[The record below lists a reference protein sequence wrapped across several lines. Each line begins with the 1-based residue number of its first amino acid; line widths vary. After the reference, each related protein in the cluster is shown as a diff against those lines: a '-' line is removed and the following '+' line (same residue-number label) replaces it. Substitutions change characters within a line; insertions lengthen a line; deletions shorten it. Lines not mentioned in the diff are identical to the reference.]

1 MSQRRTIKAYDEL
14 LPIAHYAVDDQDH
27 RLYNDDLA
35 PVPPAGRR
43 WGWFAI
49 FNVWTNDVQ
58 SLAGY
63 TLAASLFITAGISGW
78 WVFAA
83 IILAGFIVM
92 GLVGLSG
99 RPSVRY
105 GVPYAVM
112 ARTSMGVFGAKFP
125 ALLRGIVGMFWYG
138 AQTYFAS
145 TAVALALHAVVGT
158 GPAGTFLGM
167 TLIQWISYVVVAVL
181 QVALFARGLD
191 WIAKFLNFAG
201 PAVYV
206 VMVLLLIAIW
216 VQAGDDLLTG
226 IGSLFQG
233 EEQSGMSAFLAFA
246 GVTGTMVAYF
256 AAVVVNFGDFARFTR
271 TTKEMRRG
279 NFLGLPVSLAF
290 FTFLSLFT
298 TAGAYIVYQGGTG
311 EPLTNPADIV
321 GQVGNPLLTV
331 IAAVT
336 FLLATVGINLVANFI
351 PPSYDLANLMPSR
364 ISFKVGGAITATFGF
379 IIGGLWV
386 AVIEDMGLPAFV
398 DTLGAILAPLYGI
411 LVADYYVLRRG
422 RLSVPDMFSCRT
434 DGVYYFTGGWNRRA
448 LAAGGLAAIFSIAAV
463 WVPALEALGGFAW
476 LIGALLGGLFHLV
489 AMRGRVVLERPGAA
503 EELAAAEAAY
513 AADSADTARSNEA
526 D

>member
-1 MSQRRTIKAYDEL
+1 MAPRRTIKAHDEL
-14 LPIAHYAVDDQDH
+14 LPIHHYTVTDKDK
-27 RLYNDDLA
+27 RLYNEDLA
-35 PVPPAGRR
+35 PVPPAGRK
-43 WGWFAI
+43 WGSFAI

-78 WVFAA
+78 YVFAA

-145 TAVALALHAVVGT
+145 TAVALALHAIVGT
-158 GPAGTFLGM
+158 GPTGTFLGM
-167 TLIQWISYVVVAVL
+167 TVVDWISYILVAAF

-216 VQAGDDLLTG
+216 VQAGG
-226 IGSLFQG
+226 EMISGVGSLFEG
-233 EEQSGMSAFLAFA
+233 GKTGMAAVLAFF

-271 TTKEMRRG
+271 TTRAMRRG

-298 TAGAYIVYQGGTG
+298 TAGAYIVYQDSTG

-321 GQVGNPLLTV
+321 AQVGNPFLIV
-331 IAAVT
+331 IAAIT

-351 PPSYDLANLMPSR
+351 PPAYDLANLMPSK
-364 ISFKVGGAITATFGF
+364 ISFKVGGAITAVFGF

-386 AVIEDMGLPAFV
+386 AAIGNMGLPAFV

-411 LVADYYVLRRG
+411 LVVDYYVLRRG
-422 RLSVPDMFSCRT
+422 RLSVPDMFSG
-434 DGVYYFTGGWNRRA
+434 DPAGVYWYRNGWNRRA

-463 WVPALEALGGFAW
+463 WVPALTALGGFAW
-476 LIGALLGGLFHLV
+476 LIGALLGGLFHYI
-489 AMRGRVVLERPGAA
+489 AMRGRVVIERPEVAA
-503 EELAAAEAAY
+503 GQDATQEE
-513 AADSADTARSNEA
+513 SAPEIN
-526 D
+526 

>member
-1 MSQRRTIKAYDEL
+1 MAPRSAIKAHDEL
-14 LPIAHYAVDDQDH
+14 LPIAHYAVADQDH
-27 RLYNDDLA
+27 RLYNEDLA
-35 PVPPAGRR
+35 PVPPAGRK
-43 WGWFAI
+43 WGSFSI

-63 TLAASLFITAGISGW
+63 TLAASLFVTAGISGW
-78 WVFAA
+78 YVFAA

-112 ARTSMGVFGAKFP
+112 ARTSMGIFGAKFP

-158 GPAGTFLGM
+158 GPTGTFLGM
-167 TLIQWISYVVVAVL
+167 TVVEWISYVVVAAL
-181 QVALFARGLD
+181 QVLLFARGLD
-191 WIAKFLNFAG
+191 WIARFLNFAG

-216 VQAGDDLLTG
+216 VQAGGELLTG
-226 IGSLFQG
+226 IGSLFQA
-233 EEQSGMSAFLAFA
+233 EAKSGMAAFLAFA
-246 GVTGTMVAYF
+246 GVVGTMVAYF

-271 TTKEMRRG
+271 TTKQMRRG

-298 TAGAYIVYQGGTG
+298 TAGAYIVYQDGTG

-351 PPSYDLANLMPSR
+351 PPSYDLANLWPSK
-364 ISFKVGGAITATFGF
+364 ISFKIGGVITAGFGF

-386 AVIEDMGLPAFV
+386 AVIADMGLPAFV

-448 LAAGGLAAIFSIAAV
+448 LAAGGLAAIFSMSAV
-463 WVPALEALGGFAW
+463 WVPALQVLGGFAW
-476 LIGALLGGLFHLV
+476 LIGALLGAVFHLI
-489 AMRGRVVLERPGAA
+489 AMRGRVTIERP
-503 EELAAAEAAY
+503 EAAAEAA
-513 AADSADTARSNEA
+513 AAEAAHEAAGEPTA
-526 D
+526 